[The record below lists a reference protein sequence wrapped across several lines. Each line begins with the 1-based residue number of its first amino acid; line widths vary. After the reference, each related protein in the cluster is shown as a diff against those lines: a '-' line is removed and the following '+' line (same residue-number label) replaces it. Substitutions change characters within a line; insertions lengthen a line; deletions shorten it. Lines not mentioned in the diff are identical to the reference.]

1 MKEILE
7 KLTQKVILNRN
18 EAREVLKNVASG
30 MYSDIEISSFLTA
43 YMMRP
48 VTAGELAGF
57 REALLELAVPVDLNG
72 YETLDVCGTGG
83 DGKNTFNISTLTAF
97 VAAGAGAK
105 VVKHGNAAA
114 SSASGSSDIMQYFG
128 YSFSNSNDK
137 LKKELEQTGIC
148 YLHAPLFHPALKNV
162 APVRKTLRLKTFFN
176 ILGPMVNP
184 ARPSRQL
191 IGVFNRDVQ
200 DLYAGVY
207 ASTPVRY
214 FIVHSLDGY
223 DEVSLTSDFRLVTND
238 TQQTVSPGVLSFGYV
253 PPAALRGGQTLREN
267 AVLFGNILEG
277 QGTAGQNKV
286 VVANAAYALLCYFPE
301 KSLEETTAMAEASL
315 LSGRAKEVFH
325 TLMNMQS

>member
-1 MKEILE
+1 MKEVLE
-7 KLTQKVILNRN
+7 KLTQGEVLGQK
-18 EAREVLKNVASG
+18 EAKEVLKKVATG
-30 MYSDIEISSFLTA
+30 MYSDIEISSFLTV

-105 VVKHGNAAA
+105 VVKHGNTAA

-128 YSFSNSNDK
+128 YSFSTNKDK
-137 LKKELEQTGIC
+137 LAKEMEKTGIC

-184 ARPSRQL
+184 ARPTRQL
-191 IGVFNRDVQ
+191 IGVFNREVQ

-207 ASTPVRY
+207 AKTPVRY

-238 TQQTVSPGVLSFGYV
+238 AKQTISPGELSFGYI
-253 PPAALRGGQTLREN
+253 PPAALKGGENLREN
-267 AVLFGNILEG
+267 AVLFRNILEG

-301 KSLEETTAMAEASL
+301 KSLEETTAMAEESL
-315 LSGRAKEVFH
+315 LSDKAKKVFH
-325 TLMNMQS
+325 TLMDMQS